1 MIDTNAIEALLEGA
15 VGDGALPGVIAVAG
29 DRDGTL
35 YEGAFGGLS
44 VDGDA
49 PARADTMLA
58 IMSMTKAITS
68 VAALQL
74 IERGSIQLEQPVAD
88 LLPAFGKLQVLDGF
102 DGETPRLRP
111 PARQA
116 TIRQLLTHTAGLG
129 YWFNDAD
136 LLRYYELG
144 GIPDPLTCRRAALDD
159 VPLIADPG
167 TRWQY
172 GMNIDWLGQVVEAVS
187 GQNLAAYCEQHIFA
201 PLGMTDATFSPSEEQ
216 RARMMAL
223 HARTPAGGL
232 TLSSIELPR
241 EPEFYS
247 GGAGAYATAGDYLR
261 FMRALLRGG
270 ELDGKR
276 VLAPET
282 VELAFSDHLDGAP
295 LPEIMRSTVPE
306 LINDIP
312 SVPLRQGWGLGFHL
326 LLEDIPGMRRAGSG
340 DWVGLFNCYYW
351 IDRATGVAGAL
362 LTQVLPFYDLGV
374 LQTAIGFEA
383 AVYLE
388 LEHALAPGGKQ
399 RPTTV

>member
-1 MIDTNAIEALLEGA
+1 MTDTNAIDGLLEGA
-15 VGDGALPGVIAVAG
+15 VADGALPGVVAVAG
-29 DRDGTL
+29 DRDGVS

-44 VDGDA
+44 VDGDE
-49 PARADTMLA
+49 PARADTMMRLA
-58 IMSMTKAITS
+58 SMTKAITS

-74 IERGSIQLEQPVAD
+74 IERGSLQLEQPAAEV
-88 LLPAFGKLQVLDGF
+88 LPAFGKLQVLDGF

-129 YWFNDAD
+129 YWFSDAD
-136 LLRYYELG
+136 LLRYHELF
-144 GIPDPLTCRRAALDD
+144 GIDPITCQRSMLDD

-172 GMNIDWLGQVVEAVS
+172 GTNTDWLGQVIEAVS
-187 GQNLAAYCEQHIFA
+187 GQDLAAYCEQHIFA
-201 PLGMTDATFSPSEEQ
+201 PLAMTDATFSPSEEQ

-223 HARTPAGGL
+223 HARTPDGGL

-241 EPEFYS
+241 EPEFFS

-270 ELDGKR
+270 ELDGER
-276 VLAPET
+276 ILAPET
-282 VELAFSDHLDGAP
+282 VELAFSDHLNGAP
-295 LPEIMRSTVPE
+295 LPEIMRSTIPE
-306 LINDIP
+306 LTNDVP
-312 SVPLRQGWGLGFHL
+312 SVPLRQGWGLGFRL
-326 LLEDIPGMRRAGSG
+326 MLEDIPGMRRAGTG
-340 DWVGLFNCYYW
+340 DWAGLFNCYYW

-362 LTQVLPFYDLGV
+362 LTQVLPFFDLSV

-388 LEHALAPGGKQ
+388 FEHAFASGGKQ